1 MTIHSRVVS
10 LIEQIGRMM
19 KEHVCDIDAEEC
31 KLTVN
36 QVMVLYLLDARDR
49 LAMADIAHALHITP
63 ASATS
68 LVNRMVDSGWLS
80 RAGDPNDRR
89 KVWVSIHPDR
99 KTSVIKRKEEHR
111 RKMQEFNSVLSEDQ
125 LKQLADILQVLVDRN
140 S

>member
-19 KEHVCDIDAEEC
+19 KEHVCDINAEEC

-36 QVMVLYLLDARDR
+36 QVMVLHLLDARER
-49 LAMADIAHALHITP
+49 LAMADIAQALHITP

-68 LVNRMVDSGWLS
+68 LVNRMVDSGWLA

-99 KTSVIKRKEEHR
+99 KESVVKRKEEHR
-111 RKMQEFNSVLSEDQ
+111 RKMQAFNSVLSEEQ